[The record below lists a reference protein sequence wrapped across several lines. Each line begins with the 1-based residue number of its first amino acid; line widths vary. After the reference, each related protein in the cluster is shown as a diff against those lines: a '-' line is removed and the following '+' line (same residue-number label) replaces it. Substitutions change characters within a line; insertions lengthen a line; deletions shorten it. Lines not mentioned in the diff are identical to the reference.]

1 MSSKAD
7 QLGRRAQMQKTYRYS
22 NIRKAKSQRAEF
34 LNPSSDDWF
43 SELLDWLADRTL
55 LVFGVVLVCLLL
67 LSIACDHVLGSAN
80 ASVPGSSAAITQGDS
95 ASTDKES
102 EKRPLGKVVYSV
114 DISPRLHTGLAEE
127 IYLADPINI
136 ERLEWN

>member
-1 MSSKAD
+1 MH
-7 QLGRRAQMQKTYRYS
+7 KTYRYS
-22 NIRKAKSQRAEF
+22 NIRKAKSHHAEF
-34 LNPSSDDWF
+34 LNPTSSDWF

-67 LSIACDHVLGSAN
+67 LSIACDQVLGSAN

-102 EKRPLGKVVYSV
+102 SDFNGQ
-114 DISPRLHTGLAEE
+114 G
-127 IYLADPINI
+127 
-136 ERLEWN
+136 ERETAARESCLFCRHQSQVAHGAIG